1 MSEQSLFKVDS
12 ITINGA
18 AYAFQEG
25 TAIINGVGGYVAT
38 AVPSGSGPDY
48 ESHAREPRTI
58 ELNLQFGR
66 AVNPAELRAIQNARV
81 VLKDSR
87 GPRRCLA
94 PNCSFAS
101 MGPVGQGAVRL
112 VLNALEDYQ
121 WL

>member
-12 ITINGA
+12 ITVDGA
-18 AYAFQEG
+18 AIAFQEG
-25 TAIINGVGGYVAT
+25 TAIINGAGGYVAT
-38 AVPSGSGPDY
+38 SVPSGSGPDF

-58 ELNLQFGR
+58 EFSIQFGR
-66 AVNPAELRAIQNARV
+66 SINPADLRAIQNARV

-101 MGPVGQGAVRL
+101 MGPIGQGPVRL
-112 VLNALEDYQ
+112 VLNALEEYQ